1 MLSST
6 FVFLFLSIT
15 LNIVIYFKHRKHKR
29 KIHNKRADISKA
41 YNVFRSIINVKNS
54 IDFSDVSNDLNQ
66 YNFIE
71 KFKKSEILDLLFEL
85 TKDLKSYNQSNLDHI
100 IDYYNGKAYLE
111 KELKKA
117 NLKNKIIAMQFV
129 LELRVNIA
137 ESVISAF
144 LYHKKSDLRKL
155 ARLTYIFISNH
166 DPFRFFDEEF
176 DKNFT
181 ELDKIKIHNI
191 LQRRKDKI
199 QPNYAQWIERTKN
212 INLKCFLVYEIGYY
226 KQQENINYLKKLLT
240 ETAESKLKKEIILTL
255 AKLNSSQMEEELVD
269 NFNHGNI
276 EVKQSVIE
284 NINIKHTTKTIGFLK
299 ESYYRAYN
307 TELKINIGRA
317 IFKSGL
323 QGIKIFEEMEN
334 KAETEFEKLIFKHI
348 RNPLIE

>member
-1 MLSST
+1 M
-6 FVFLFLSIT
+6 
-15 LNIVIYFKHRKHKR
+15 
-29 KIHNKRADISKA
+29 
-41 YNVFRSIINVKNS
+41 
-54 IDFSDVSNDLNQ
+54 
-66 YNFIE
+66 
-71 KFKKSEILDLLFEL
+71 DLLFEL

-212 INLKCFLVYEIGYY
+212 INLNVLVYEIGYY
-226 KQQENINYLKKLLT
+226 KQQENINYLK
-240 ETAESKLKKEIILTL
+240 
-255 AKLNSSQMEEELVD
+255 
-269 NFNHGNI
+269 NF
-276 EVKQSVIE
+276 
-284 NINIKHTTKTIGFLK
+284 
-299 ESYYRAYN
+299 
-307 TELKINIGRA
+307 
-317 IFKSGL
+317 
-323 QGIKIFEEMEN
+323 
-334 KAETEFEKLIFKHI
+334 
-348 RNPLIE
+348 